1 MLQNVPGEAD
11 HQQPHLAGE
20 PGRAEQ
26 EDSRHAAIDDEHDAW
41 REPVMERCRS
51 SQSG

>member
-26 EDSRHAAIDDEHDAW
+26 DEDPRHAAIDDEHDAS
-41 REPVMERCRS
+41 REPVM
-51 SQSG
+51 